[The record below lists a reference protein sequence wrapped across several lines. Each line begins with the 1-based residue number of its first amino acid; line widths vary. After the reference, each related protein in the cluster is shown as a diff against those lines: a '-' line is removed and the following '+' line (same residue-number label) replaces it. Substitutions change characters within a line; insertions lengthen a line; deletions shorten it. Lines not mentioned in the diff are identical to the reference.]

1 MPMLIFGEDQV
12 QPGSSLHLWSFLS
25 PPCILSPTCQALELA
40 HLDPDMTMP
49 SSPCHPHAITISGHL
64 SPAPPCHPISPH
76 SPESARHG
84 PRRNRAPHSPEN
96 ATPRRASDAHAHARA
111 RTANA
116 TGTPGR
122 DVAPTLHATPCLR
135 SSSAP
140 APSHQQP
147 PGQAHLA
154 AGTLWSSSPST
165 RPATAMPLPVKLPIA
180 TEPLPRHD
188 HARQLRQDTSH
199 RTRPRLAPSR
209 PWNAGDDDDPSSA
222 PQSPPATIKGGLL
235 PLN

>member
-1 MPMLIFGEDQV
+1 MQAITNIVPMLSFWLDQV
-12 QPGSSLHLWSFLS
+12 QPWPLS
-25 PPCILSPTCQALELA
+25 AALEHPLTSQHQCQASAPPHLA
-40 HLDPDMTMP
+40 APTKT
-49 SSPCHPHAITISGHL
+49 SPCRGMACPHHATPLSGHL

-122 DVAPTLHATPCLR
+122 DVALTLHATPCLR

-154 AGTLWSSSPST
+154 AGTL
-165 RPATAMPLPVKLPIA
+165 
-180 TEPLPRHD
+180 
-188 HARQLRQDTSH
+188 
-199 RTRPRLAPSR
+199 
-209 PWNAGDDDDPSSA
+209 
-222 PQSPPATIKGGLL
+222 
-235 PLN
+235 